1 MVRCLRPG
9 PESRALFRMFEKYLE
24 QLGERRGMLLLVS
37 ILIWVSILLAIY
49 AYGMGMGGIAVWR
62 ITGDAYRA
70 ISEIVTDRA
79 YGGDRWAIFMGAV
92 VWILLIILVF
102 PLRAAR
108 KVWRDHRRQE
118 IRSQK
123 ALTEIEAR
131 IFAADERSSNVH
143 SPQERLARRA
153 LSEIE
158 TKLLG
163 EPQPADLT
171 IEERIIKLGNG

>member
-1 MVRCLRPG
+1 
-9 PESRALFRMFEKYLE
+9 MFEKYLE
-24 QLGERRGMLLLVS
+24 QLGERRGMLLLAS

-49 AYGMGMGGIAVWR
+49 AYGIGMGGIAAWR
-62 ITGDAYRA
+62 ITDDAYQA
-70 ISEIVTDRA
+70 ISEIVTDQA
-79 YGGDRWAIFMGAV
+79 YGSDPWAIFMGAV

-108 KVWRDHRRQE
+108 QVWRDYRRQE
-118 IRSQK
+118 MQSQK

-131 IFAADERSSNVH
+131 IFAADDRSSNVH

-171 IEERIIKLGNG
+171 IEERIIKLRDR

>member
-9 PESRALFRMFEKYLE
+9 PESRTLFRMFEKYLE

-92 VWILLIILVF
+92 VWMLLIILVF
-102 PLRAAR
+102 PLRAVR

-143 SPQERLARRA
+143 SPQEGLARRA

>member
-1 MVRCLRPG
+1 M
-9 PESRALFRMFEKYLE
+9 FRIFEKYLE
-24 QLGERRGMLLLVS
+24 QLGERRGMLLLAS

-49 AYGMGMGGIAVWR
+49 AYGIGMGGIAVWR

-79 YGGDRWAIFMGAV
+79 YGGDPWAIFMGAV
-92 VWILLIILVF
+92 VWVLLIILIF

-108 KVWRDHRRQE
+108 KVRRDYRRQE
-118 IRSQK
+118 MQSQK

-131 IFAADERSSNVH
+131 IFAADDRSSNVH

-153 LSEIE
+153 LSNIE
-158 TKLLG
+158 TELLG

-171 IEERIIKLGNG
+171 VEERLIELRNS